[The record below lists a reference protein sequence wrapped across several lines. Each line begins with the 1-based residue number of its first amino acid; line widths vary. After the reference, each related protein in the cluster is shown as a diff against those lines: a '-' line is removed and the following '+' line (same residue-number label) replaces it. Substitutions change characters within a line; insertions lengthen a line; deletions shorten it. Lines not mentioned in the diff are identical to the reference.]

1 MAQPTWITP
10 AGSLGVI
17 PEGVFYQQSML
28 ATTTPVGNPITCT
41 ATTVTTN
48 LITCDST
55 SGMTVGQVI
64 VFNGTSFGGLTQL
77 AQYYVLTINSATQ
90 FSVATTATATTA
102 VELTTATG
110 LLVARLYE
118 PLYYRMIAGTL
129 PAGVQCSATGLIAGV
144 PQAVSSLQGVPTEVN
159 EDVTS
164 KFTLRAYTEKIVNG
178 IEVPDRI
185 ADRTF
190 EITVSGNDIPEFVTP
205 AGAFADNNTAS
216 FIGSISGTTLNVTS
230 LVSGTVQLGMS
241 LKGPGIEVGTTI
253 IGLINGVGG
262 TGTYTVS
269 ISQSMTS
276 TPINGVVGEYYDG
289 DRVELQ
295 IEYTTTDNN
304 EAVIIRKI
312 AGELPPGLRL
322 STSGLISGY
331 IAPAP
336 NEDETPGYD
345 LTPIATVPFD
355 FISAAVSRNYQ
366 FTLEITDGKTSNIRT
381 FTIFVYNREDLV
393 ADDTYITADSVFVT
407 ADETPERAPFLLN
420 YDPSDLGIARGDNYY
435 AYRFIGQDYDKDEL
449 DYVISVNQGFGL
461 PPGLTLDPNSG
472 WYYGFI
478 PDQGVTEVTYSFN
491 IQVRAKSVICTATT
505 AGTNIITCNSTA
517 RADFY
522 IGAEV
527 VFEGTSFGG
536 VTAGTTYYVVAIP
549 TTTTFQI
556 ATSIVGSPIALS
568 TATGELK
575 GVPVDIPQSQLYPF
589 TLTISGAVDAEVTW
603 LTPSDLGSIEN
614 GSTSLLKVEAV
625 NRGGVELLYRLKSGA
640 FNELPQGLV
649 LLPSGEI
656 AGRVTFNTFAIDLG
670 ETTFDRSQSTISGTQ
685 ETTWDSSFTFTVNA
699 YAEDTEQ
706 IIYKVSEVIVNSGG
720 SGYNSPTIEFS
731 TPIGATAVQAEGTL
745 TASAGAITAVTITEQ
760 GAGYT
765 SPATFTITGPG
776 SGANLSVVMA
786 PTGTRDVISVFKT
799 FTVRV
804 IREYNKPY
812 QNLFVLAMPPQNDRA
827 LLRQLLTN
835 TDIFVPSY
843 LFRPD
848 DPNFGLST
856 RVKYEH
862 AFGLA
867 PDSFSTYVES
877 LYLNHYWKNLVL
889 GEVSTAQAVDP
900 VTGEVVYEVVYS
912 KIIDNLV
919 NASGQSVNKIVT
931 LPYAIIDPLDGS
943 TQLTSVYPNS
953 LINMRDQVI
962 DVVGQISTKL
972 PLWMTSKQ
980 SNGRVLGFTPAWV
993 ICYAKPNRSKQIAYY
1008 LEEYFGNQLNK
1019 IDFKVDRYELDATLS
1034 RNWDTATQDWTPQP
1048 NLTTFDRVN
1057 TTGYTDLGLVNGATE
1072 LAFADVN
1079 GRTLAEINA
1088 LGGIDGTTEVI
1099 IGSFP
1104 APDAEVYLEDGSII
1118 IFVKQE
1124 GYSGSPGSE
1133 YSDLEQAWSNNI
1145 DSFDEEGFDSA
1156 TTSAVAIPGTY
1167 DYGPLVNEGYAQTCT
1182 ATTASTNVITCDST
1196 LGMTVGDKVWFTGTT
1211 FGGIDNENS
1220 NAQTEV
1226 YYVRTVSNVTASAT
1240 STGSNRITVSS
1251 STPFAIG
1258 DEVWFSGTVFGNI
1271 SRYAATGLPKPYYVV
1286 DVPTATTIVVSETL
1300 GGLALG
1306 LSSASGSMTVY
1317 YGAFTVTATAGSS
1330 TAVALSTAAGTMT
1343 ANYGNDRMSMYT
1355 VNLEN
1360 TGGNIICTATTSIGN
1375 WITTGS
1381 ISLLGVNYQIY
1392 FTGTLIGGISSD
1404 QLYYIV
1410 SIDASN
1416 NRFAI
1421 STTQG
1426 GPTVNLVTATGVMNA
1441 EAINYIVNLTEYTQT
1456 VTNDYVT
1463 TTQGQKYTSGT
1474 YLYRPGNAPQDL
1486 IYVKWL
1492 PLITATTVVSTETIF
1507 DQGSLQFIEPV
1518 DMYDPSDRSDKYLV
1532 FPKANILA

>member
-1 MAQPTWITP
+1 MI
-10 AGSLGVI
+10 
-17 PEGVFYQQSML
+17 
-28 ATTTPVGNPITCT
+28 
-41 ATTVTTN
+41 
-48 LITCDST
+48 
-55 SGMTVGQVI
+55 VGQVI

-77 AQYYVLTINSATQ
+77 AQYYVFTINSATQ

-102 VELTTATG
+102 VALTTATG
-110 LLVARLYE
+110 LLVARLYK

-144 PQAVSSLQGVPTEVN
+144 PQAVASLQGVPTEVN

-164 KFTLRAYTEKIVNG
+164 KFTLRAYTEKMVNG

-262 TGTYTVS
+262 TGTYAVS

-536 VTAGTTYYVVAIP
+536 ITAGTTYYVVAIP

-556 ATSIVGSPIALS
+556 ATSIVGSPITLS

-625 NRGGVELLYRLKSGA
+625 NRGGVELLYLIRL
-640 FNELPQGLV
+640 
-649 LLPSGEI
+649 
-656 AGRVTFNTFAIDLG
+656 
-670 ETTFDRSQSTISGTQ
+670 
-685 ETTWDSSFTFTVNA
+685 
-699 YAEDTEQ
+699 
-706 IIYKVSEVIVNSGG
+706 
-720 SGYNSPTIEFS
+720 
-731 TPIGATAVQAEGTL
+731 
-745 TASAGAITAVTITEQ
+745 
-760 GAGYT
+760 
-765 SPATFTITGPG
+765 
-776 SGANLSVVMA
+776 
-786 PTGTRDVISVFKT
+786 
-799 FTVRV
+799 
-804 IREYNKPY
+804 
-812 QNLFVLAMPPQNDRA
+812 
-827 LLRQLLTN
+827 LLT
-835 TDIFVPSY
+835 
-843 LFRPD
+843 
-848 DPNFGLST
+848 
-856 RVKYEH
+856 
-862 AFGLA
+862 
-867 PDSFSTYVES
+867 
-877 LYLNHYWKNLVL
+877 
-889 GEVSTAQAVDP
+889 
-900 VTGEVVYEVVYS
+900 
-912 KIIDNLV
+912 
-919 NASGQSVNKIVT
+919 
-931 LPYAIIDPLDGS
+931 
-943 TQLTSVYPNS
+943 
-953 LINMRDQVI
+953 
-962 DVVGQISTKL
+962 
-972 PLWMTSKQ
+972 
-980 SNGRVLGFTPAWV
+980 
-993 ICYAKPNRSKQIAYY
+993 
-1008 LEEYFGNQLNK
+1008 
-1019 IDFKVDRYELDATLS
+1019 
-1034 RNWDTATQDWTPQP
+1034 
-1048 NLTTFDRVN
+1048 
-1057 TTGYTDLGLVNGATE
+1057 
-1072 LAFADVN
+1072 
-1079 GRTLAEINA
+1079 
-1088 LGGIDGTTEVI
+1088 
-1099 IGSFP
+1099 
-1104 APDAEVYLEDGSII
+1104 
-1118 IFVKQE
+1118 
-1124 GYSGSPGSE
+1124 
-1133 YSDLEQAWSNNI
+1133 
-1145 DSFDEEGFDSA
+1145 
-1156 TTSAVAIPGTY
+1156 
-1167 DYGPLVNEGYAQTCT
+1167 
-1182 ATTASTNVITCDST
+1182 
-1196 LGMTVGDKVWFTGTT
+1196 
-1211 FGGIDNENS
+1211 
-1220 NAQTEV
+1220 
-1226 YYVRTVSNVTASAT
+1226 
-1240 STGSNRITVSS
+1240 
-1251 STPFAIG
+1251 
-1258 DEVWFSGTVFGNI
+1258 
-1271 SRYAATGLPKPYYVV
+1271 
-1286 DVPTATTIVVSETL
+1286 
-1300 GGLALG
+1300 
-1306 LSSASGSMTVY
+1306 
-1317 YGAFTVTATAGSS
+1317 
-1330 TAVALSTAAGTMT
+1330 
-1343 ANYGNDRMSMYT
+1343 
-1355 VNLEN
+1355 
-1360 TGGNIICTATTSIGN
+1360 
-1375 WITTGS
+1375 
-1381 ISLLGVNYQIY
+1381 
-1392 FTGTLIGGISSD
+1392 
-1404 QLYYIV
+1404 
-1410 SIDASN
+1410 
-1416 NRFAI
+1416 
-1421 STTQG
+1421 
-1426 GPTVNLVTATGVMNA
+1426 
-1441 EAINYIVNLTEYTQT
+1441 
-1456 VTNDYVT
+1456 
-1463 TTQGQKYTSGT
+1463 
-1474 YLYRPGNAPQDL
+1474 
-1486 IYVKWL
+1486 
-1492 PLITATTVVSTETIF
+1492 
-1507 DQGSLQFIEPV
+1507 
-1518 DMYDPSDRSDKYLV
+1518 
-1532 FPKANILA
+1532 